1 MSASRVKRNT
11 DKINKGAVAVQTYAG
26 PDAPQFEFPPQL
38 KPENKRLI
46 DALAPPPVTN
56 GVPLYCDQRGNEDRL
71 YKAPIEDF
79 KTRLR
84 GKELVDE
91 SHLSYEELLRLR
103 EPGTMKENQYEFL
116 VRPSYPFQLG
126 LKADGGRPLFP
137 SAL

>member
-38 KPENKRLI
+38 KPVNNRLI
-46 DALAPPPVTN
+46 DSGSSAPVTN
-56 GVPLYCDQRGNEDRL
+56 GVPLYCNQRGNEDRL

-79 KTRLR
+79 RSILP
-84 GKELVDE
+84 GKALYEGKRMSMSDLIGYKQEDLVGQK
-91 SHLSYEELLRLR
+91 
-103 EPGTMKENQYEFL
+103 P
-116 VRPSYPFQLG
+116 YPFQLG
-126 LKADGGRPLFP
+126 LKADGGGRPLFP

>member
-11 DKINKGAVAVQTYAG
+11 GKINKGAVAVQTYAG

-56 GVPLYCDQRGNEDRL
+56 GVPLYCNQRGNEDRL

-79 KTRLR
+79 RSILP
-84 GKELVDE
+84 GKAL
-91 SHLSYEELLRLR
+91 YEGKRMSMSDLIGYTQEDH
-103 EPGTMKENQYEFL
+103 QA
-116 VRPSYPFQLG
+116 RPSYPFQLG
-126 LKADGGRPLFP
+126 IKADGGRPLFP